1 MPVIKSAQKKLR
13 KDKKRTEANK
23 KLENLFRSAVK
34 KAQKNKTEKL
44 VREALRLTDKASK
57 KNIIHKNKA
66 ARIKSKLTKL
76 INKTGR
82 KTVVSSSKKSPKTAK
97 K

>member
-13 KDKKRTEANK
+13 KDKKRTETNK
-23 KLENLFRSAVK
+23 KLKNNFKTAIK
-34 KAQKNKTEKL
+34 KALKSPTQKTVTEA
-44 VREALRLTDKASK
+44 VRLADKAAQ

-82 KTVVSSSKKSPKTAK
+82 KTAVSSSKKSPKTVK